1 VQQPSADLLAEQR
14 VDRFVQSLSGSQ
26 TALYAYAAK
35 LLGNAHDAHNV
46 VQQTNLV
53 LWKKVNEFEEGT
65 DFLAWASRIVY
76 YQALAHVR
84 DLKRQRLVF
93 DEELVYKLATM
104 NSAEDV
110 DERRIALRSC
120 LEKLRRSQRDLI
132 RCRYYD
138 GESTKSIAEL
148 TGKSQGA
155 VRNSLMR
162 IRQTL
167 SRCIGNKMS
176 AGS

>member
-1 VQQPSADLLAEQR
+1 MSQPSTDLLAEQT
-14 VDRFVQSLSGSQ
+14 VDLFVQSLSGCQ

-46 VQQTNLV
+46 VQQANLV
-53 LWKKVNEFEEGT
+53 LWKKANEFEPGT
-65 DFLAWASRIVY
+65 DFLAWASRVVY
-76 YQALAHVR
+76 FQALAHVR
-84 DLKRQRLVF
+84 DVKRQRLVF
-93 DEELVYKLATM
+93 DEELVAKLATM

-120 LEKLRRSQRDLI
+120 LEELRRSQRDLI

-138 GESTKSIAEL
+138 GESTKTIAAQ
-148 TGKSQGA
+148 TGKSQGS

-162 IRQTL
+162 IRQAL
-167 SRCIGNKMS
+167 SRCIGNKMRTES
-176 AGS
+176 